1 MCFDP
6 VLVDFHSER
15 ARTSRKHAWALKR
28 EDAHDL
34 GSSLNLLV

>member
-15 ARTSRKHAWALKR
+15 AHQPQTRLGVG